1 MREKQI
7 LTQLIGVPFTV
18 QIKQTFMDPN
28 NLYFVFEHLPWGTL
42 TDLIK
47 AQGKL
52 NEDLARIYAAQ
63 IVVALKE
70 LHNRKIMH

>member
-1 MREKQI
+1 M
-7 LTQLIGVPFTV
+7 

-47 AQGKL
+47 AQGKRYRVKPSL
-52 NEDLARIYAAQ
+52 GKLSEDLARVYAAQ

-70 LHNRKIMH
+70 LHSRKIMH